1 MKYYKALDLKEI
13 GLDNEVL
20 QLLESF
26 QDEYKLKVL
35 ANEPV
40 IDEEQITDSSN
51 GQDLKMVI
59 YDFFFE
65 PKFDSVFDLVKFK
78 KMKFGNS
85 KNNQDQE

>member
-35 ANEPV
+35 TNESV
-40 IDEEQITDSSN
+40 IDDEQIADSSN

-65 PKFDSVFDLVKFK
+65 PKFDSVFDLVNFK